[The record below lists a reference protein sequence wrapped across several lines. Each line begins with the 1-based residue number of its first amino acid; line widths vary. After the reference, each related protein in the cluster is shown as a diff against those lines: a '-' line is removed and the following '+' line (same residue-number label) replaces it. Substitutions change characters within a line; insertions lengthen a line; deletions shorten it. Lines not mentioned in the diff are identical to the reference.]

1 MHINIQA
8 RNMNNIKDNDIILN
22 EELHQYSLLSRPEI
36 SFTSVTTYVEHF
48 FEGFDSLKIAKKLVE
63 THPKY
68 SNFTVES
75 LIAKWAETAD
85 YGTKVHN
92 EIEKWIKEKVEPE
105 DVKALNGRDWI
116 EKYMLRSD
124 LDIHSEVIV
133 YSKELSIAGTI
144 DILARD
150 NSTDEYGII
159 DWKTSKKIDKA
170 SYNQKMGT
178 HSSTRHVMDCNFYH
192 YSLQL
197 SLYRYILEEYYGLRI
212 RNQLIAHLKEDSVE
226 AITTPY
232 MRDEIVDMLKYREE
246 LK

>member
-1 MHINIQA
+1 MHINIYY
-8 RNMNNIKDNDIILN
+8 RKMNNIKDNDIILN
-22 EELHQYSLLSRPEI
+22 EKLHQYSLLSRPEI
-36 SFTSVTTYVEHF
+36 AFTSVTAYVEHF
-48 FEGFDSLKIAKKLVE
+48 FEGFDSLKIATKLVK

-68 SNFTVES
+68 SKFTVKS
-75 LIAKWAETAD
+75 LIAKWAETAN

-92 EIEKWIKEKVEPE
+92 EIEQWIKEKVEPE
-105 DVKALNGRDWI
+105 EVKALNGRDWI

-150 NSTDEYGII
+150 NSSDEYGII
-159 DWKTSKKIDKA
+159 DWKTSRKIDKT

-178 HSSTRHVMDCNFYH
+178 HSSTSHVMDCNFYH

-197 SLYRYILEEYYGLRI
+197 SLYRYILEEYYG
-212 RNQLIAHLKEDSVE
+212 N
-226 AITTPY
+226 
-232 MRDEIVDMLKYREE
+232 
-246 LK
+246 